1 MRHRNLHC
9 SEGHEAPSVRD
20 FEIGMHALFAS
31 YAARDTAQAQAHCR
45 AACDHTRHC
54 KRVRSFDDHHVLVL
68 LGPAHLVPAGFWD
81 AAQSLLEPRGSLG
94 PQSLCCFQVPVV
106 TTVPITQVKPIAAI
120 IVPATTSVPFSD
132 EELTGAAC

>member
-1 MRHRNLHC
+1 
-9 SEGHEAPSVRD
+9 
-20 FEIGMHALFAS
+20 
-31 YAARDTAQAQAHCR
+31 
-45 AACDHTRHC
+45 
-54 KRVRSFDDHHVLVL
+54 LVL

-132 EELTGAAC
+132 EELTGAACRMGQNVADIAQTARRGPAAAAALSRAKRHHVCPYRIRLRNNRLPINVFSCTQRSRPRPSGSAA